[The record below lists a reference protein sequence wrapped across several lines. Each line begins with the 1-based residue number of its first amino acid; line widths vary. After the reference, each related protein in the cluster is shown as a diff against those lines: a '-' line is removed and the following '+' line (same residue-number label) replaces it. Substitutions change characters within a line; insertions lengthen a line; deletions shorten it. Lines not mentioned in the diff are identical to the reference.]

1 MKQKDNHWFAHDKNA
16 MNDPKL
22 MSLKTVYGMKGYGIW
37 WALME
42 VLRSSDGYRYNLTD
56 EFAYAHLS
64 RLLEEMTPDEVR
76 IFIDDCINRF
86 KLLKLKN
93 GCIYHEEMTEQ
104 LRALDRKRK
113 LMSDSGKKSAAKR
126 KQTTLNNNELCN
138 PVETTLQP
146 PFNKER
152 TTEDRTEYNSIAH
165 NSIVQDGGVD
175 TADGG
180 KKAISL
186 IPDNTKHETPKDTP
200 YTLEQLLERSM
211 ADDNFNLLTTEL
223 KKITPEQLRNWLT
236 AFNKWLRYTAET
248 EKTDTDYRK
257 HFRNWLRH
265 HNTQT
270 ENPLTYN
277 PAADAQT
284 PKSKHTMPPAPTYT
298 SAKEALRQHRE
309 EMERSRKIDEDLA
322 IARGKIKP
330 EDLGRAS

>member
-22 MSLKTVYGMKGYGIW
+22 MSLKAVYGMKGYGIW

-42 VLRSSDGYRYNLTD
+42 VLRGSEGYRYNLTE
-56 EFAYAHLS
+56 EFAYTHLS

-76 IFIDDCINRF
+76 KFIDDCINRF

-113 LMSDSGKKSAAKR
+113 ELSDKGKRAAAAKKSK
-126 KQTTLNNNELCN
+126 TLTDNELSTSGI
-138 PVETTLQP
+138 PVVNQTST
-146 PFNKER
+146 KER
-152 TTEDRTEYNSIAH
+152 TTEDRTAYNSIAH
-165 NSIVQDGGVD
+165 NSTAEDGGVA
-175 TADGG
+175 TVVGG
-180 KKAISL
+180 NAAISL
-186 IPDNTKHETPKDTP
+186 IPDNTKHIAPNDTP

-257 HFRNWLRH
+257 HFRNWLGH
-265 HNTQT
+265 HDVKT

-277 PAADAQT
+277 PAADAQK
-284 PKSKHTMPPAPTYT
+284 PKGKYALPPAPVGI
-298 SAKEALRQHRE
+298 SAKEALRRHKE

>member
-22 MSLKTVYGMKGYGIW
+22 MSLKAVYGMKGYGIW

-42 VLRSSDGYRYNLTD
+42 VLRGSEGYRYNLTE
-56 EFAYAHLS
+56 EFAYTHLS

-76 IFIDDCINRF
+76 KFIDDCINRF

-113 LMSDSGKKSAAKR
+113 ELSNKGKRAANIRYSKPL
-126 KQTTLNNNELCN
+126 TDNELS
-138 PVETTLQP
+138 TTGMP
-146 PFNKER
+146 DACPMHTKER

-165 NSIVQDGGVD
+165 NSTAEDGGVA
-175 TADGG
+175 TVVGG
-180 KKAISL
+180 KTAISL
-186 IPDNTKHETPKDTP
+186 IPDNTKHITPNDTH

-257 HFRNWLRH
+257 HFRNWLGH
-265 HNTQT
+265 HDVKT

-277 PAADAQT
+277 PAADAQK
-284 PKSKHTMPPAPTYT
+284 PKGKYALPPAPVGI
-298 SAKEALRQHRE
+298 SAKEALRRHKE

>member
-22 MSLKTVYGMKGYGIW
+22 MSLKAVYGMKGYGIW

-42 VLRSSDGYRYNLTD
+42 VLRGSEGYRYNLTE
-56 EFAYAHLS
+56 EFAYTHLS

-76 IFIDDCINRF
+76 LFIDDCINRF
-86 KLLKLKN
+86 KLLKQKN

-113 LMSDSGKKSAAKR
+113 ELSDKGKRAAAAKKSK
-126 KQTTLNNNELCN
+126 TLTDNELSTSGA
-138 PVETTLQP
+138 PVVNQTST
-146 PFNKER
+146 KER

-165 NSIVQDGGVD
+165 NSTAEDGGVA
-175 TADGG
+175 TVVGG
-180 KKAISL
+180 NTAISL
-186 IPDNTKHETPKDTP
+186 ILDNTKHISSNDTP

-257 HFRNWLRH
+257 HFRNWLGH
-265 HNTQT
+265 HNLQT

-277 PAADAQT
+277 PAADAQK
-284 PKSKHTMPPAPTYT
+284 PKGKYALPPAPVGI
-298 SAKEALRQHRE
+298 SAKEALRRHKE